1 MPITPPKD
9 FAKQIEQQVLEI
21 IERKREAIIYKL
33 GHIGNQVVNMVRQQH
48 KYQDQTGNLTSS
60 VGYVIVVNGEVVQES
75 AFEAILPTAK
85 EGSEAGR
92 SFAHSLANQYPQ
104 GITLIV
110 VAGMNYAVYVEAKNL
125 GGMIAGEIKA
135 KDLVQS
141 FLQRLNE
148 ADSTQSTE

>member
-1 MPITPPKD
+1 MPVTPPKD

-33 GHIGNQVVNMVRQQH
+33 GHIGNQVVNMVREQH

-92 SFAHSLANQYPQ
+92 SFAHSLATQYPQ

-125 GGMIAGEIKA
+125 GGMTAGEINA